1 MADKLKLSNDSS
13 DKLTFLS
20 NRLNIKRNLVCRLAI
35 SVSVAQGKMV
45 DTTINS
51 DTDGYEF
58 NKSTIF
64 GPDEIYFKAVV
75 CYVQQKAA
83 DSDFFNIIIRN
94 HIENGINL
102 MYDDYQIVNSPT
114 GYLTSLI
121 SEL

>member
-13 DKLTFLS
+13 DKLNFLS

-35 SVSVAQGKMV
+35 SVSVSQRKKV

-94 HIENGINL
+94 HIENGLDI
-102 MYDDYQIVNSPT
+102 MYNDYQKVNSPV
-114 GYLTSLI
+114 GYLTSFVV
-121 SEL
+121 